1 MYFRMEAPL
10 LDWPNFT
17 CMSEI
22 PFFMKH
28 QQFRHVFL
36 KSSAPIPPCKFS
48 QSVKHAS
55 RIMRKDMFFFFSVRV
70 VLSCQKASCR
80 DIRKETE
87 ELIEVSYRYCSS
99 IQNFTI
105 RTTCTMRGSLIKSPQ
120 FQTRSHKGVSQ
131 ETRMLKFKKKYFK
144 LPN

>member
-1 MYFRMEAPL
+1 MSTNKIIRYMYFRMEAPL

-55 RIMRKDMFFFFSVRV
+55 RIMRKDMFFFFRPCCVF
-70 VLSCQKASCR
+70 LS
-80 DIRKETE
+80 E
-87 ELIEVSYRYCSS
+87 
-99 IQNFTI
+99 
-105 RTTCTMRGSLIKSPQ
+105 SLMSRNK
-120 FQTRSHKGVSQ
+120 KGNGGV
-131 ETRMLKFKKKYFK
+131 
-144 LPN
+144 N